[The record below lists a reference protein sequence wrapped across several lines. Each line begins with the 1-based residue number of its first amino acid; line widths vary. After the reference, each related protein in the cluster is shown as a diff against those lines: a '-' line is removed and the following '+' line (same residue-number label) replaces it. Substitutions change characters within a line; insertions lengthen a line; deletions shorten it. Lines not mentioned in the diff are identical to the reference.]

1 MLLVTIS
8 NDANDF
14 KDDKCRSHES
24 NTWFRAYVM
33 LDHGVCM
40 CGNGGQFEPRIHY
53 TVILKKSL
61 EEHLLLPPVPP
72 PHKMLKVEGHFSR
85 CETSA
90 AAEGITTAAAAA
102 QNVEGEDVGNSG
114 MGSSD
119 RALDG
124 EFTRSWSIS
133 ISSDFTNG
141 SSSGKLTRG

>member
-1 MLLVTIS
+1 MTGTCMLAPLARFYLKEGLAMLLVTIS

-14 KDDKCRSHES
+14 KDDKCKSHES
-24 NTWFRAYVM
+24 STWFRAYLM
-33 LDHGVCM
+33 LVHGVCI

-61 EEHLLLPPVPP
+61 EVHLLLPP

-85 CETSA
+85 CKTSA
-90 AAEGITTAAAAA
+90 AAEAITTAAAAAAA

-124 EFTRSWSIS
+124 EFTR
-133 ISSDFTNG
+133 G
-141 SSSGKLTRG
+141 